1 MAELPFLRDLV
12 VLLLLSLAIVLVFQ
26 RIRQPPVVGFL
37 AAGVVMGPHGLSLV
51 VDVHQV
57 ELLAE
62 VGVILLLFTL
72 GMEFSLTALAQLRRQ
87 VLLAGGLQVAL
98 TILLAAPLALL
109 LAGWRQAALMGA
121 LVALSS
127 TVIVLKLL
135 GDQGEID
142 TPHGRA
148 AVGILL
154 FQDLLVIPMMLG
166 VQFLSGESGL
176 PAGAALRSLV
186 TGLLVTG
193 AILLAARWVIPRVLA
208 EVVRTRR
215 RELFVLTLVLICL
228 GTAWATNLSGLSLAL
243 GAFLAGVAVSES
255 EYGVQALSDVLPLRD
270 TFSSLFFISIGMLF
284 DLRFVLDYPLLVG
297 GAVTSVLVLKSLTGM
312 TAVWAL
318 GLGLRSSVLGG
329 LAVAQVGEFSF
340 VLAQAGVA
348 LGVLDSRLYQGFLS
362 VAVTSMLATPF
373 LFAAARPLADRLLAA
388 RLPAWMVEGRR
399 PAPPPPEP
407 PGDHVVIIGYGLN
420 GSNLAQVLRAVE
432 IPYLILEANPER
444 VWEARAKGEPILYG
458 DGARAEVLEHLRL
471 DRARALVVAISDAAS
486 TRRIVALAR
495 AGWPHLTVIARTRYL
510 VEVEELYELGASE
523 VVPEEFETSIEIFAK
538 VLATY
543 DVPRTVINQQIDQVR
558 RGHYAVWRDS
568 DLRAHRLGRLGTM
581 LAELDVEPYTVTEN
595 SFCRGRSL
603 AELDLRRRSGATVI
617 ARIRD
622 GETLANPGGDE
633 TAEPGETL
641 VLLGTNPQ
649 VERALAFLHQGPDRS
664 EGFPPASGGAETGQS
679 QP

>member
-12 VLLLLSLAIVLVFQ
+12 VLLLLALPIVLLFQ
-26 RIRQPPVVGFL
+26 RLRQPPVVGFL
-37 AAGVVMGPHGLSLV
+37 AAGVVLGPHGLSLV

-72 GMEFSLTALAQLRRQ
+72 GLEFSLTALAQLRRQ
-87 VLLAGGLQVAL
+87 ALLGGSLQVAL
-98 TILLAAPLALL
+98 TALLAAPIALL
-109 LAGWRQAALMGA
+109 LGGWRQATLMGG

-135 GDQGEID
+135 GDRGEVD

-148 AVGILL
+148 TMGILL

-166 VQFLSGESGL
+166 VQFLSGEGGL
-176 PAGAALRSLV
+176 PAGVALRSLV
-186 TGLLVTG
+186 IGLLVTG
-193 AILLAARWVIPRVLA
+193 AILLAARWVIPRFLA

-228 GTAWATNLSGLSLAL
+228 GTAWATNRTGLSLAL

-255 EYGVQALSDVLPLRD
+255 EYGVQALADVLPLRD

-284 DLRFVLDYPLLVG
+284 DLRFVVEHPLLVG
-297 GAVTSVLVLKSLTGM
+297 GAVTSVLVLKSLTGVA
-312 TAVWAL
+312 AVWAL
-318 GLGLRSSVLGG
+318 GVGLRTSVLAG

-340 VLAQAGVA
+340 VLAQAGVS
-348 LGVLDSRLYQGFLS
+348 LGVLDAVLYQVFLS

-373 LFAAARPLADRLLAA
+373 LFAAARPLAERLLAA
-388 RLPAWMVEGRR
+388 RFPAWMVEGRR
-399 PAPPPPEP
+399 PTPMPPEP
-407 PGDHVVIIGYGLN
+407 PADHVVIIGYGLN

-432 IPYLILEANPER
+432 IPYLILDANPER

-458 DGARAEVLEHLRL
+458 DGMRPEVLGHLRL

-486 TRRIVALAR
+486 TRGIVALAR

-510 VEVEELYELGASE
+510 VEVEELYQLGASE

-543 DVPRTVINQQIDQVR
+543 DVPRTVITQQIDQVR
-558 RGHYAVWRDS
+558 RGHYGVWRDS

-581 LAELDVEPYTVTEN
+581 LAELDVEPYAVTET
-595 SFCRGRSL
+595 SFSRGRSL

-622 GETLANPGGDE
+622 GATLANPGGDE
-633 TAEPGETL
+633 TVEPGDTL

-649 VERALAFLHQGPDRS
+649 VEQALAFLHQGPDRA
-664 EGFPPASGGAETGQS
+664 EGFPPGSAGAESGQP